1 MARRGPSLTKADL
14 IDALATE
21 AKLPKR
27 QATEVVDLVLDQ
39 ITSAL
44 RRGDRV
50 ALTPFGSF
58 VVRSRSAR
66 AGRNP
71 KTGDKIEIP
80 ARNVPAF
87 VAGKSLKDA
96 VAKKHA

>member
-1 MARRGPSLTKADL
+1 MTKADL
-14 IDALATE
+14 IDALAAE

-27 QATEVVDLVLDQ
+27 QATEAVDFILDQ
-39 ITSAL
+39 IAGAL
-44 RRGDRV
+44 QKGERV

-58 VVRSRSAR
+58 VVRPRSAR
-66 AGRNP
+66 EGRNP
-71 KTGDKIEIP
+71 KTGAKIEIP

-96 VAKKHA
+96 VAKKHV